1 MHPQNKKVMADG
13 YLESRYDEVFGAKGK
28 KVVVKRISI
37 DSLLERNRSYRGFR
51 KDYVVSEEALRK
63 IVAVNAKI
71 PSAKNQQVL
80 RFKLVT
86 KETGADKVLT
96 NIKLGGMLPELHL
109 PFEGTEPEAFI
120 IVCST
125 VPETKLV
132 DIDLGIALQ
141 SMLLKA
147 VDMGLNGLIIG
158 AFNKGNITEEFHLP
172 YEPLAILA
180 IGSGAETIRLVPTG
194 ADESRAY
201 YRNEAGVHFVPKVR
215 PEDLII
221 P

>member
-1 MHPQNKKVMADG
+1 MADG

-51 KDYVVSEEALRK
+51 KDYVVSEETLRK

-71 PSAKNQQVL
+71 PSAKNQQAL

-86 KETGADKVLT
+86 KETGADKVLA

-125 VPETKLV
+125 VPESKLV

-141 SMLLKA
+141 SMSLKA

-158 AFNKGNITEEFHLP
+158 AFNKGNITEEFGLP

-180 IGSGAETIRLVPTG
+180 IGSGAETIRLVPIG
-194 ADESRAY
+194 ADKSRAY
-201 YRNEAGVHFVPKVR
+201 YRNAEGVHFVPKVR
-215 PEDLII
+215 PEELVI